1 MGGEITIRPG
11 MVGPRCVFELPA
23 LERYRRLMANYA
35 DQWEAADRAKRVDHL
50 RYAWRKSDPKTA
62 IAALT

>member
-1 MGGEITIRPG
+1 MAHVTPG
-11 MVGPRCVFELPA
+11 MCFFQRPPLM
-23 LERYRRLMANYA
+23 RYRRVMDSYA
-35 DQWEAADRAKRVDHL
+35 DQWAAADDAKRVDHL